1 MGGPE
6 GLNTH
11 AQSEQPQPL
20 KRCSTIH
27 TSLRRMASLAQLAV
41 WRGYGLAKVGVALV
55 FSSATATTKDAF
67 ALREIP
73 HRAPLFERASKLD
86 SIH

>member
-41 WRGYGLAKVGVALV
+41 WRGYGLVKDGIALV
-55 FSSATATTKDAF
+55 ISSATATTKYTF
-67 ALREIP
+67 ALGEILRKP
-73 HRAPLFERASKLD
+73 PLFERTSKQ
-86 SIH
+86 I